1 MAEFSK
7 LVITAKGQALIAK
20 IIAGSGNVEFSKI
33 STSSTQYTLQQLEAL
48 TSLTNVKQT
57 TLVSKITRTNNVAI
71 KVEGAFTNTELA
83 AGYYMRTIGL
93 YARDPD
99 EGEILYAVTIE
110 TSGNCYMPPYNGI
123 TVSGAYVQLVTTV
136 GNADNVS
143 LNVDAAAVATIGD
156 INALE
161 AEIADLRAFI
171 GYTDDDIYGTE
182 VDFVNKKFTRLA
194 GSVNKT
200 PGAAFDSIHAFGG
213 RRRCN
218 LTDGGV
224 VVAYQG
230 DAAFTTTGALTQAV
244 TKDGVTYAIGTAV
257 QVMVEQPKFYY
268 KVVPLLTEIITE
280 GENKGQHIRKARYYV
295 SDTMKAGFKVH
306 PAFVENGKE
315 NDFIYRSAFEG
326 TIYDVSASAYLM
338 NDEQVAD
345 FTVSTGDK
353 LCSIGAAKPASGLSQ
368 NLTRANTR
376 KLAQNRGSGWEQDYL
391 ISASATQLLML
402 IEYNTFNMQT
412 AIAQGAVN
420 KADDGATNMAENTG
434 ATITL
439 GNASGYVVNSN
450 GIQIVSYRGEENF
463 YGNIWKWL
471 DGVNGFNP
479 AGHAAGKYSN
489 LFVAD
494 HGFADDTASSPYED
508 TGIHPCYGGNYI
520 SAFGYSEKYDFLF
533 IPTECNGNTAL
544 PVGDYFWNTGTANA
558 YHVAILGASWGNGLV
573 AGAFFLYLTNVSSYR
588 ARGIGGRLVYVP
600 SKAAA

>member
-558 YHVAILGASWGNGLV
+558 YHVAILGAPWYHGLA

>member
-558 YHVAILGASWGNGLV
+558 YHVAILGAPWYDGLR
-573 AGAFFLYLTNVSSYR
+573 AGAFSLSLADVSSRRYR
-588 ARGIGGRLVYVP
+588 DIGGRLVYVP

>member
-558 YHVAILGASWGNGLV
+558 YHVAVLGACWYDGLK
-573 AGAFFLYLTNVSSYR
+573 AGAFCLALADVSSYR
-588 ARGIGGRLVYVP
+588 CRGIGGRLVYVP

>member
-558 YHVAILGASWGNGLV
+558 YHVATLGAGWDNGLR
-573 AGAFFLYLTNVSSYR
+573 AGAFFLVLGIVSSYR
-588 ARGIGGRLVYVP
+588 TRDVGGRLVYVP

>member
-558 YHVAILGASWGNGLV
+558 YHVARLGADWNSGLE
-573 AGAFFLYLTNVSSYR
+573 AGAFCLHLHGVSSYR
-588 ARGIGGRLVYVP
+588 HRQFGGRLVYVP

>member
-558 YHVAILGASWGNGLV
+558 YHVARLGADWNSGLE
-573 AGAFFLYLTNVSSYR
+573 AGAFCLHLHGVSSYR
-588 ARGIGGRLVYVP
+588 HRHFGGRLVYVP

>member
-558 YHVAILGASWGNGLV
+558 YHVATLGADWNGGLQ
-573 AGAFFLYLTNVSSYR
+573 AGAFCLHLNYVSSNR
-588 ARGIGGRLVYVP
+588 TRGIGGRLVYVP

>member
-558 YHVAILGASWGNGLV
+558 YHVAILGAGWTDGLQ
-573 AGAFFLYLTNVSSYR
+573 AGAFCLNLSNVSS
-588 ARGIGGRLVYVP
+588 ARGRTVGGRLVYVP